1 MVTALTSPNA
11 SFPTSASYFVRNGDS
26 EGFVDV
32 AACVTIDGHGY
43 DSRNSQPCKCD
54 DMLTQ
59 TLTTCIAGLLAVRH

>member
-32 AACVTIDGHGY
+32 AACVTVDGHGY
-43 DSRNSQPCKCD
+43 DSRNSQPCEC
-54 DMLTQ
+54 Q
-59 TLTTCIAGLLAVRH
+59 VFVCVCWSAVVGQCLR